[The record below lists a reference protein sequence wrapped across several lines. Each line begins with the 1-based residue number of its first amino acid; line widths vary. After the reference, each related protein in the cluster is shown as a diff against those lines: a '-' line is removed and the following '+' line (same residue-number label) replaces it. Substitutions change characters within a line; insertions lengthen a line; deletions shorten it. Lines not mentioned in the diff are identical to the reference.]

1 MGARLRV
8 LTGIPRADRWPELRA
23 AAVENVLTVARQLA
37 ECVVVD
43 CGFAIEDDEE
53 LSYDTLAPR
62 RNAATLTALEQADEL
77 IVVGS
82 AEPVGLQRMVR
93 AVQDLG
99 SIPSPTPRV
108 VINKV
113 RASSVGTRPQ
123 RRIAEALS
131 RFAGMDDLAFLPW
144 DQASL
149 DGAMFA
155 GCSLAEFA
163 PQSELRR
170 ALADVAGRYAA
181 GSAEPVGSRRRGRR
195 RS

>member
-1 MGARLRV
+1 
-8 LTGIPRADRWPELRA
+8 
-23 AAVENVLTVARQLA
+23 
-37 ECVVVD
+37 
-43 CGFAIEDDEE
+43 
-53 LSYDTLAPR
+53 
-62 RNAATLTALEQADEL
+62 
-77 IVVGS
+77 
-82 AEPVGLQRMVR
+82 
-93 AVQDLG
+93 
-99 SIPSPTPRV
+99 V

-155 GCSLAEFA
+155 GRSLVEFA
-163 PQSELRR
+163 PQSALRR
-170 ALADVAGRYAA
+170 ALAAVAGRYAP
-181 GSAEPVGSRRRGRR
+181 GSAEPVGSRRGLR